1 MYAFSSIY
9 FVFSSICTIF
19 AGKFSTSIACKDRM
33 NKHIHYYICLL
44 LMMCSMAIC
53 RADIV
58 NDEVFHFVTKEDGLS
73 GESVAR
79 IMPDHIGRMWLATS
93 DGVSLYNGKRIVTF
107 KLGGDG
113 TYVFDLC
120 ESEDHTLYAVTT
132 KGIFEKR
139 KGDAE
144 FHQIHK
150 EISKAE
156 AILAHQ
162 GTLYVGNREGFHVF
176 HGKENRTITVGA
188 SRMGVENGVRDI
200 KADAQGNIWFLSR
213 YALNCYVP
221 KTGKYRSYVIADKMP
236 KGAALS
242 RLAIW
247 KDKFYIGTKN
257 NGLYVYSLQR
267 HATPTHILG
276 VGNVITYLQATSHGE
291 ITVST
296 DGSGAY
302 LLDARTESIK
312 ETYHTK
318 GDRKHLLPSDA
329 VYCFV
334 KDEHGVD
341 WFGFF
346 RYGMSYTYYK
356 APIFQRYR
364 FGDFTTEGLNVRSF
378 YIGNQV
384 KLIGTNEGLYYVDE
398 ARKLVKLIPME
409 QLLGAHII
417 TNIYYYKGLYYLAT
431 YDGGL
436 LMLNP
441 QTFAIS
447 RIPNQPLLETATITS
462 FDVSRNGKLWIGT
475 GEGVFVWDGERHI
488 TRYTE
493 NNSRLCGGVT
503 FLRFDGK
510 GNGWAC
516 SQGVSL
522 YVAATQTFENSHFP
536 KGFFNVEAGL
546 SCVRGHQGLMFFPK
560 KTQIFYT
567 NPGMTQFGQL
577 ERPNEF
583 VGSKCYGFLDDMK
596 GHYWIATDQ
605 GLYRLNYQMQ
615 DLQHFGYGEGLM
627 CQFIN
632 SDGVKMDAHGNIWV
646 ATSNGLMEVKQ
657 QALDEWLSH
666 NPYHITLYDIR
677 RGSDLME
684 HALEDHANDEHTIS
698 IHWNI
703 LSEKLSFRILL
714 QDYAR
719 PYGRLYQYKMEGD
732 KGWQSVSD
740 GKDISLNHLFLGVHQ
755 LKVRLAGAPATERSY
770 KIIVTPSW
778 LAILELIILLSAI
791 ILLLMWRNYHK
802 NTKVLLDERN
812 EIEGAL
818 MEVEQEKADLEVQHD
833 LENEAMENE
842 ALESDVEETMG
853 KTATQ
858 KYARVKV
865 DEKEFANIVERMKAY
880 IEEKRCYTNPDL
892 KMSDLAEVLGLSS
905 SKLSQVFSLYVKENY
920 YEFINRYRL
929 EEFKRLIAEGEYK
942 RYTLTA
948 LSEQCGFKKSS
959 FFSTFRRVEGMTPTE
974 YLKAQNIKI

>member
-1 MYAFSSIY
+1 
-9 FVFSSICTIF
+9 
-19 AGKFSTSIACKDRM
+19 
-33 NKHIHYYICLL
+33 
-44 LMMCSMAIC
+44 MMCSLAVC

-73 GESVAR
+73 GESVSR
-79 IMPDHIGRMWLATS
+79 IMPDHLGRMWLATS

-107 KLGGDG
+107 KPGGYG
-113 TYVFDLC
+113 NYIYDLC
-120 ESEDHTLYAVTT
+120 EGEDHTIYAATGR
-132 KGIFEKR
+132 GIFEKR
-139 KGDAE
+139 KGEAD
-144 FHQIHK
+144 FRQIHA
-150 EISKAE
+150 EIVKSE
-156 AILAHQ
+156 TILAY
-162 GTLYVGNREGFHVF
+162 GGKLYVGNRDGFHIF
-176 HGKENRTITVGA
+176 NGKDSRVITVGA
-188 SRMGVENGVRDI
+188 TRMGVENGVRDI

-236 KGAALS
+236 KGAALN

-257 NGLYVYSLQR
+257 NGLFVFSLKQQ
-267 HATPTHILG
+267 AKLSQVAG
-276 VGNVITYLQATSHGE
+276 VGNVVTYLQTSQQEE
-291 ITVST
+291 ITVAT
-296 DGSGAY
+296 DGTGAF
-302 LLDARTESIK
+302 LLNARTASIK

-334 KDEHGVD
+334 KDAHGVN
-341 WFGFF
+341 WFGFY

-356 APIFQRYR
+356 APIFQRYH

-384 KLIGTNEGLYYVDE
+384 KLIGTNEGLYYIDE
-398 ARKLVKLIPME
+398 ARKMVKLIPME

-417 TNIYYYKGLYYLAT
+417 TNIFYYKGLFYIAS

-447 RIPNQPLLETATITS
+447 RILNQPLLTTATIVS
-462 FDVSRNGKLWIGT
+462 FDISRDGNLWIGT
-475 GEGVFVWDGERHI
+475 GEGIFVWDGEKVLA
-488 TRYTE
+488 RYTE

-503 FLRFDGK
+503 NLHFDSK

-516 SQGVSL
+516 SQGISL
-522 YVAATQTFENSHFP
+522 YVAATHTFENSHFP
-536 KGFFNVEAGL
+536 KGFFNAETGL
-546 SCVRGHQGLMFFPK
+546 GCVRGHQGLMFFPK
-560 KTQIFYT
+560 QTQIFYT
-567 NPGMTQFGQL
+567 NPSMSQFGQL
-577 ERPNEF
+577 EMPNGF
-583 VGSKCYGFLDDMK
+583 VGAKCYGFLDDMR

-632 SDGVKMDAHGNIWV
+632 SDGIKMDAKGGIWV
-646 ATSNGLMEVKQ
+646 ATSNGLMEVNR
-657 QALDEWLSH
+657 QALESWLRH
-666 NPYHITLYDIR
+666 NPYHIALYDIR

-684 HALEDHANDEHTIS
+684 YALEDHANDEHTIS

-719 PYGRLYQYKMEGD
+719 LYGRLYQYKMEGD
-732 KGWQSVSD
+732 KEWQSVGD
-740 GKDISLNHLFLGVHQ
+740 GKDVEITHLLPGIHQ
-755 LKVRLAGAPATERSY
+755 LKVRLAGAPATERTY
-770 KIIVTPSW
+770 QITVLPSW
-778 LAILELIILLSAI
+778 LAILELIILMAAV

-818 MEVEQEKADLEVQHD
+818 MEIEQEKAQLEEQQD
-833 LENEAMENE
+833 LENEAEENNH
-842 ALESDVEETMG
+842 LESDVEETIG

-865 DEKEFANIVERMKAY
+865 DEKEFADIVERMKAY
-880 IEEKRCYTNPDL
+880 IEEKRCYMNPEL

-942 RYTLTA
+942 KYTLTA
-948 LSEQCGFKKSS
+948 LSEKCGFKKSS

-974 YLKAQNIKI
+974 YLKAQNIKL

>member
-1 MYAFSSIY
+1 M
-9 FVFSSICTIF
+9 
-19 AGKFSTSIACKDRM
+19 
-33 NKHIHYYICLL
+33 KHIHYYICLL
-44 LMMCSMAIC
+44 MMMCSLAVC

-73 GESVAR
+73 GESVSR
-79 IMPDHIGRMWLATS
+79 IMPDHLGRMWIATS
-93 DGVSLYNGKRIVTF
+93 NGVSLYNGKRIVTF
-107 KLGGDG
+107 PLGGDG

-120 ESEDHTLYAVTT
+120 EGEDHTIYIATG

-139 KGDAE
+139 KGEVD
-144 FHQIHK
+144 FRQIHK
-150 EISKAE
+150 EVNKAE
-156 AILAHQ
+156 TILAYQ
-162 GTLYVGNREGFHVF
+162 GKLYAGNREGFHVF
-176 HGKENRTITVGA
+176 DEKGTSRVITVGA

-200 KADAQGNIWFLSR
+200 KVDTQGNIWFLSR
-213 YALNCYVP
+213 YAINCYFP
-221 KTGKYRSYVIADKMP
+221 KTGKYRSYVIADKMS

-257 NGLYVYSLQR
+257 NGLYVYNPKS
-267 HATPTHILG
+267 HAAPHQILG
-276 VGNVITYLQATSHGE
+276 IGNIVTYLQATAHGE
-291 ITVST
+291 VTVAT
-296 DGSGAY
+296 DGAGAC
-302 LLDARTESIK
+302 LLDAGTARIK
-312 ETYHTK
+312 EIYHTK

-329 VYCFV
+329 AYCFV
-334 KDEHGVD
+334 KDSHGVN
-341 WFGFF
+341 WFGFY

-356 APIFQRYR
+356 APIFQRYH

-384 KLIGTNEGLYYVDE
+384 KVIGTNEGLYYVDE
-398 ARKLVKLIPME
+398 TRKMVKLIPKE

-417 TNIYYYKGLYYLAT
+417 TNIFYYKGLFYIAS

-447 RIPNQPLLETATITS
+447 RIPNQPLLTTATIVS
-462 FDVSRNGKLWIGT
+462 FDISRDGNLWIGT
-475 GEGVFVWDGERHI
+475 SEGIFVWDGEKVLA
-488 TRYTE
+488 RYTE
-493 NNSRLCGGVT
+493 NNSRLGGGVT
-503 FLRFDGK
+503 NLHFDCK

-516 SQGVSL
+516 SQGISL

-536 KGFFNVEAGL
+536 NGFFNSETGL
-546 SCVRGHQGLMFFPK
+546 GCVRGHQGLMFFPK
-560 KTQIFYT
+560 QTQIFYT
-567 NPGMTQFGQL
+567 NPSMTQFGQL
-577 ERPNEF
+577 EMPGEF
-583 VGSKCYGFLDDMK
+583 VGSKCYGFLDDMR

-632 SDGVKMDAHGNIWV
+632 SEGIRMDAKGGIWV
-646 ATSNGLMEVKQ
+646 ATSNGLMEVNR
-657 QALDEWLSH
+657 QALESWLHH
-666 NPYHITLYDIR
+666 NPYHIALYDIR
-677 RGSDLME
+677 RGRDLME
-684 HALEDHANDEHTIS
+684 YALEDHANDEHTIS

-732 KGWQSVSD
+732 KEWRSVSD
-740 GKDISLNHLFLGVHQ
+740 GKDVEMINLLPGMHE
-755 LKVRLAGAPATERSY
+755 LKVRLAGAPATERTY
-770 KIIVTPSW
+770 QITVLPSW
-778 LAILELIILLSAI
+778 LAILELIILIAALV
-791 ILLLMWRNYHK
+791 LLLMWRNYHK
-802 NTKVLLDERN
+802 NTKVLLNERN

-818 MEVEQEKADLEVQHD
+818 MEIEQEKVEMEVQQD
-833 LENEAMENE
+833 LENEAMENKT
-842 ALESDVEETMG
+842 LESDVEETMG
-853 KTATQ
+853 KATSQ

-865 DEKEFANIVERMKAY
+865 DEKEFSIIVERMKAY
-880 IEEKRCYTNPDL
+880 IEEKRCYTNQEL

-929 EEFKRLIAEGEYK
+929 EEFKRLISEGEYK
-942 RYTLTA
+942 KYTLTA
-948 LSEQCGFKKSS
+948 LSEKCGFKKSS